1 MKLFVNILS
10 GLVQNRRGGGSRPF
24 YGCKSVLT
32 LHHEIDTKKSRYKP
46 HQGARERARRKRQ
59 GLA

>member
-24 YGCKSVLT
+24 YGCKSVL
-32 LHHEIDTKKSRYKP
+32 KKSKYKP